1 MNLTNK
7 EYEKLNKKSSKPTK
21 HVGTLTGA
29 FLIGGGICSLGEL
42 LAHVYIKSGMIIQD
56 AYMLVSITLIFI
68 SSLLTGLKL
77 YDSIAKY
84 AGAGSLVPITGFA
97 NAVVSPALEFKSE
110 GYIMGI
116 GGKMFTIV
124 GPVIVYGISVS
135 VLYGLILFIFQS
147 I

>member
-7 EYEKLNKKSSKPTK
+7 EYEELNKKASKPTK
-21 HVGTLTGA
+21 HFGTLTGA

-42 LAHVYIKSGMIIQD
+42 LAHVYMNYGMVMKD

-97 NAVVSPALEFKSE
+97 NAIVSPALEYKSE

-116 GGKMFTIV
+116 GGKMFTIA